1 MLYIVFNLLFFVFC
15 GHDFNIIQ
23 TDSRL
28 RFIFIDEFVILK
40 QVKSFKSN
48 VNQSLISETY
58 YDRITKMCKKSR
70 LIWTLGIIITVKQ

>member
-1 MLYIVFNLLFFVFC
+1 MINFDYMSLSSYAKYRFNLLFFIFC

-40 QVKSFKSN
+40 QVKSFKSL
-48 VNQSLISETY
+48 LIN
-58 YDRITKMCKKSR
+58 
-70 LIWTLGIIITVKQ
+70 L

>member
-1 MLYIVFNLLFFVFC
+1 MLNIVFNLLFFIFC

-48 VNQSLISETY
+48 VTY